1 MSVDPGFTPSPCVPT
16 CSCFGRINEQH
27 DKACLST
34 AVLFRRRNNEQHER
48 DVLRHDAYLFGVEP
62 LTNVHPFEDVIE
74 PDENFFEDGI
84 TRRSAKLAQRA
95 LAPALASRGALSERR
110 APTKH

>member
-1 MSVDPGFTPSPCVPT
+1 MY
-16 CSCFGRINEQH
+16 
-27 DKACLST
+27 
-34 AVLFRRRNNEQHER
+34 LFRRRNNEQHER

-84 TRRSAKLAQRA
+84 TRRSPKLAPWASFRPRLQVAARPATSQAGRDTKQTRA
-95 LAPALASRGALSERR
+95 RCASSRPPRPARGAQ
-110 APTKH
+110 

>member
-16 CSCFGRINEQH
+16 RSCFGRINEQL

-34 AVLFRRRNNEQHER
+34 TVLFRRRNNEQHER

-84 TRRSAKLAQRA
+84 TRRSPKLA
-95 LAPALASRGALSERR
+95 PWASFRPRLQVAAR
-110 APTKH
+110 